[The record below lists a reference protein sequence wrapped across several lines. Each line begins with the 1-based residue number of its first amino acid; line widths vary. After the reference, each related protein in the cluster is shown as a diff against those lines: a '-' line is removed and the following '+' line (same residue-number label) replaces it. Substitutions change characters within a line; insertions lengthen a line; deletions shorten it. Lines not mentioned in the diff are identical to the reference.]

1 MLQEIQKYRGV
12 TMDIQKIKAKVL
24 DEFYDKLKIISGTL
38 EEEQQRQDF
47 LQNICQRLIGDE
59 IDFERYPVYFCI
71 VDDQNPNAAFIPP
84 KRAVI
89 LDPID
94 KWGNT
99 VSDEEIKEA
108 AREQYPTIFVTK
120 GLLEM
125 VENQDQ
131 LAYILGHELGHLRQ
145 DFLLKEHNNSKMEE
159 ITSDLNS
166 LDMMAKAGFNINEA
180 RKIASHIFGNEQI
193 YDSLKQILARALD
206 EHPNNESRLN
216 AIDIKIK
223 TIEDDYQ
230 KQNININDFEISSI
244 PEQIKQDYSSNRYV
258 SFFEK
263 ELKELGY
270 YEAPLSQ
277 RQEILLSYL
286 QDITERKEFWA
297 KGYTSERKFLKPH
310 YQSALN
316 KIVYS
321 HLADLRKEMPRRI
334 IKQSDA
340 ILFKSW
346 LGYQEQKDNL
356 EKWIQVVGKEYCK
369 IYGSEFHMP
378 DRQTERETILNSFPF
393 KIVPDEEYETQVAI
407 EEAKRKDFQKQLDEG
422 TNLSLQ
428 FWDNVLQTG
437 NYENYASLAINC
449 LEGINL
455 SKTAIGKYAIEEIE
469 NIFNSTLYFVP
480 KRNLKILQNCYHNLR
495 AEEELPVD
503 IRLQYSNVFT
513 NFFYRFTPDSFP
525 SLNLEMTENPT
536 IKTIPPQILFDN
548 EIDSSKFGI
557 TSQRIVDNVYY
568 VLYDANYQNPYK
580 ATITPNY
587 WGYFVDIDGNI
598 LDSFPLEKY
607 AEKEDLL
614 IEQKR
619 KDFFKQVADIIKEDY
634 AMLQQ
639 LKQDPN
645 NANIPT
651 HALYKLKH
659 YTGVFN
665 HDFKSEDEH
674 FSRLDV
680 YNATINN
687 NDPRLKY
694 YTLNLKD
701 ILLHDYYELKDKSTL
716 SSQYL
721 DFDEELILSF
731 LTEEEKKFASTT
743 YIPENDEAV
752 FNAMYQETLKTG
764 NYMLQMR
771 EVGRSDFSEYHNN
784 WYILDQDMGNFTTNE
799 QLIKYH
805 KEYLEITSSDKIING
820 YGDDVYNMTNLE
832 LKNLMAY
839 IEQQVNDNPNID
851 YKDINFADYKPL
863 FGNTFFEKIGIP
875 TDLSEFTE
883 NKDLTL
889 RQNFFLSY
897 ALTTYILKGES
908 NKLPLKEF
916 FGSTSSTLYF
926 TNIVKEKFE
935 PFLLNR
941 ENYPQDTLE
950 AVKTFNAIPNSVRNI
965 EKIGSFV
972 VDMIR
977 SETDVKK
984 SLKSSIKFLETLKY
998 ENANI
1003 TANLKNQLLDNSIIF
1018 DKSLPLIQRIG
1029 AYQQIAEVSGFAD
1042 DYKIQNRLLK
1052 DFIEEIEAI
1061 KDPYERNAHYDI
1073 FINKKHRISDPDIR
1087 RQYQRLW
1094 VESAF
1099 AACGYKID
1107 DNSPELHEKIKL
1119 FINKLHGTYKEKF
1132 WGEEKIEDNVNMA
1145 DRLEIAKLLADK
1157 FVSQEELSM
1166 LIRPKPESFDEMGKG
1181 NRDNNSLLIAGF
1193 DTVKMLVDSKP
1204 SEATE
1209 LIDFLLS
1216 KGTPNQCQQYGTH
1229 LMKTLND
1236 VFRYDNYV
1244 KKEISPETLQVL
1256 HREFWGYPL
1265 EARAVL
1271 INELLHSSSSSN
1283 NKERWED
1290 IFKKVAPRIF
1300 PNADSDMSK
1309 IGTEFLHSYIKSRKD
1324 NERTLYLAAM
1334 MVAANENSETTDPE
1348 KSIAKGIRLFLENS
1362 GPAAIKL
1369 GQAMASYTDVP
1380 KFIRDEMQE
1389 LKSNASRPSRWEIY
1403 EWLEFYKNKDGDNNL
1418 DFGKDVWFG
1427 QILGSASYFVTLE
1440 KGKFENGQIPFQ
1452 TDKVTKILRAGAK
1465 IASDKEFGIFEK
1477 MLYDL
1482 AQKGVMKNGV
1492 DSFVRLVSQAQE
1504 TVEIE
1509 TDLDIGYSQLKTAKK
1524 LYKEK
1529 EISVDGY
1536 TFKLHVAD
1544 WPDFG
1549 KNWADLE
1556 RAKGVDLDDI
1566 SNPAYKKAVS
1576 KAYFTVELMN
1586 MLSGGKF
1593 DHDRHSK
1600 QLKIDTQTNTIGLFD
1615 TGAMAIVDPKEKD
1628 KELLGKVIYKTL
1640 QKNLDYSSN
1649 DGDKAFSR
1657 VGAILSSEI
1666 EKVYADKQTDSTY
1679 LTECQRGLLALTDF
1693 YKDLNAQDFTDCIN
1707 SAINNQDMPIDKSI
1721 IRGFVKEGIK
1731 DIGIFES
1738 NQPLLSHKD
1747 KETLGAL
1754 IFNVYASAS
1763 VEGTQNLG
1771 QVIANQVQKLQQQ
1784 GVDMPILNIVS
1795 EKINDKSATSLG
1807 FNIPKEFMPTIS
1819 EVVGQKNIDIAILKG
1834 IMKEAVS
1841 SVDLQGQKDNYSEKD
1856 RQELGKLIY
1865 DTFDLMVL
1873 ESKNGHKISVA
1884 DAFLRLQKNGQYQ
1897 TELGLKIAAVVKT
1910 ASQIKSD
1917 TAGID
1922 INEIVKASLLSGN
1935 MDKEIAKGISER
1947 FKEKNPNLILRT
1959 KMSKVLNS
1967 FLSQKTQDMG
1977 VVKKG
1982 IIKMLVKKPEALKD
1996 AQTELDKQIA
2006 EPQTGRKL
2014 IGMIKGYSDKFAR
2027 AIRQKPVNPNI
2038 KISEKY
2044 NSY

>member
-1 MLQEIQKYRGV
+1 
-12 TMDIQKIKAKVL
+12 MDIQKIKAKIL

-84 KRAVI
+84 KRAAI

-145 DFLLKEHNNSKMEE
+145 DFLLGEHGNSKMEE

-193 YDSLKQILARALD
+193 YDSLKQMLARALD
-206 EHPNNESRLN
+206 EHLNNESRLN

-230 KQNININDFEISSI
+230 KQNININDFAISSI
-244 PEQIKQDYSSNRYV
+244 PEQITQDYSSNRYV

-286 QDITERKEFWA
+286 HDITERKEFWR
-297 KGYTSERKFLKPH
+297 KGDYLGGKLLKSY

-321 HLADLRKEMPRRI
+321 HIADLRKEMPRRI

-346 LGYQEQKDNL
+346 LGYQERKDNL
-356 EKWIQVVGKEYCK
+356 EKWMNVVGKEYCS
-369 IYGSEFHMP
+369 IVGSEFNMP
-378 DRQTERETILNSFPF
+378 DGQMERVAILDSFRF

-407 EEAKRKDFQKQLDEG
+407 EEAKRKDFQRQLDEG

-428 FWDNVLQTG
+428 FWDNVLQMG

-449 LEGINL
+449 LEGIDL
-455 SKTAIGKYAIEEIE
+455 SKTTIGKFAIEEIE
-469 NIFNSTLYFVP
+469 NIFNSTYFAP
-480 KRNLKILQNCYHNLR
+480 TRNLEILQKCYYNFSS
-495 AEEELPVD
+495 EEELPVD
-503 IRLQYSNVFT
+503 IRLRYFNAFT
-513 NFFYRFTPDSFP
+513 AFTHFFYRFNPESFP

-548 EIDSSKFGI
+548 KIQSFNFGI
-557 TSQRIVDNVYY
+557 VSQHLVDNIFY
-568 VLYDANYQNPYK
+568 VMYDANYQNPYK
-580 ATITPNY
+580 ATVTPNY
-587 WGYFVDIDGNI
+587 WGYFVDNDGNI
-598 LDSFPLEKY
+598 LDSFPPEKY
-607 AEKEDLL
+607 AEKEALL

-619 KDFFKQVADIIKEDY
+619 KDFFKQLADIIKEDY

-645 NANIPT
+645 NENIPT
-651 HALYKLKH
+651 YALYKLKH
-659 YTGVFN
+659 YTGPDQ
-665 HDFKSEDEH
+665 HTFKSDDNN
-674 FSRLDV
+674 FSRLDI

-687 NDPRLKY
+687 NDSRLQY
-694 YTLNLKD
+694 HTVNLKD
-701 ILLHDYYELKDKSTL
+701 ILLNDYYDLLGKSTL
-716 SSQYL
+716 SRQYL
-721 DFDEELILSF
+721 EFDEELILSF
-731 LTEEEKKFASTT
+731 LTEEEKAFASTT
-743 YIPENDEAV
+743 YIPENDEIV
-752 FNAMYQETLKTG
+752 FNAMYQEILKTG
-764 NYMLQMR
+764 DYMVQMR
-771 EVGRSDFSEYHNN
+771 EVGTNSFDEYRYD
-784 WYILDQDMGNFTTNE
+784 WYTLSQDMGNFTTNE

-805 KEYLEITSSDKIING
+805 KKYLEITSSDKIING

-832 LKNLMAY
+832 IKNLLAY

-851 YKDINFADYKPL
+851 YKDINFADYQPL

-875 TDLSEFTE
+875 TDLSEFTK

-889 RQNFFLSY
+889 RQNFFLGY

-908 NKLPLKEF
+908 DKLPLKEF

-965 EKIGSFV
+965 EKIGFFV

-977 SETDVKK
+977 SETDAKK
-984 SLKSSIKFLETLKY
+984 ALKASIQFLETLKY

-1003 TANLKNQLLDNSIIF
+1003 TASLKNQLLDNSIIF

-1132 WGEEKIEDNVNMA
+1132 YGEEKTEDNVNMA

-1193 DTVKMLVDSKP
+1193 DTIKLVITHKP
-1204 SEATE
+1204 SEASE

-1216 KGTPNQCQQYGTH
+1216 KGSPDQCQQYASH
-1229 LMKTLND
+1229 IVKTLND
-1236 VFRYDNYV
+1236 TFRYDNYV

-1271 INELLHSSSSSN
+1271 INELLHSSSQIGGQD
-1283 NKERWED
+1283 RWED

-1362 GPAAIKL
+1362 GPAAVKL

-1389 LKSNASRPSRWEIY
+1389 LKSNAARPSRWEIY
-1403 EWLEFYKNKDGDNNL
+1403 EWLEFYKNKDNDNNL
-1418 DFGKDVWFG
+1418 DFGKDIWLG

-1492 DSFVRLVSQAQE
+1492 DSFVRLVKQAQE

-1529 EISVDGY
+1529 EISTDGY
-1536 TFKLHVAD
+1536 IFKLHVAD

-1556 RAKGVDLDDI
+1556 RAKGIDLENI
-1566 SNPAYKKAVS
+1566 KNPEYKKAVS

-1615 TGAMAIVDPKEKD
+1615 TGAMAIVDPSEKD
-1628 KELLGKVIYKTL
+1628 KELLGKVIYNTL
-1640 QKNLDYSSN
+1640 QKTLDYSSN

-1666 EKVYADKQTDSTY
+1666 EKIYADKQTDSTY

-1754 IFNVYASAS
+1754 IFNIYASAS
-1763 VEGTQNLG
+1763 IDGKDNIG
-1771 QVIANQVQKLQQQ
+1771 QVIKNEVKKLQEQ
-1784 GVDMPILNIVS
+1784 GINMPVLNIIS
-1795 EKINDKSATSLG
+1795 EKLSENNGEKLA

-1841 SVDLQGQKDNYSEKD
+1841 SIDLQGQKDNYSEKD
-1856 RQELGKLIY
+1856 RQELGKLMY
-1865 DTFDLMVL
+1865 DTFDLMVS
-1873 ESKNGHKISVA
+1873 ESKQGNKINMA
-1884 DAFLRLQKNGQYQ
+1884 EAFLSLQKSGQYQ
-1897 TELGLKIAAVVKT
+1897 TELGLKIAAVIKT
-1910 ASQIKSD
+1910 AQQLGSK
-1917 TAGID
+1917 GNGVNID
-1922 INEIVKASLLSGN
+1922 VNAIVKASLLSGK
-1935 MDKEIAKGISER
+1935 MDEHIAKGVSER
-1947 FKEKNPNLILRT
+1947 FKEKHPNMLLRT
-1959 KMSKVLNS
+1959 KMAKNLNT
-1967 FLSQKTQDMG
+1967 FLSQPTEDMG
-1977 VVKKG
+1977 VIKKTV
-1982 IIKMLVKKPEALKD
+1982 IRMLVRKPNAVKTAES
-1996 AQTELDKQIA
+1996 ELEKQITA
-2006 EPQTGRKL
+2006 PDTGKK
-2014 IGMIKGYSDKFAR
+2014 IVGMIKGYADKFAR
-2027 AIRQKPVNPNI
+2027 LIKQKQYDINI
-2038 KISEKY
+2038 KINER
-2044 NSY
+2044 